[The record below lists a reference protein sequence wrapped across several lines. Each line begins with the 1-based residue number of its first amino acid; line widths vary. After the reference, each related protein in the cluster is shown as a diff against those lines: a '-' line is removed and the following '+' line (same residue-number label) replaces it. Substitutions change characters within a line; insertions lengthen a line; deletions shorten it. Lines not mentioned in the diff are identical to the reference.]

1 MVTIQINSQAALE
14 RLIGGDSQLAI
25 EARNSIIQ
33 NFTQKHLKSL
43 VNLEVVQ
50 NEANKLRKDF
60 AVLVN
65 EKIGA
70 EIGVIKTD
78 GYQKVFQSALR
89 PEIQE
94 FLNKT
99 IESKVY
105 DLIKKSV
112 EEKVASMNIEK
123 LVKDMIDASVAYR
136 IRDGVKKRLDEVSKT
151 I

>member
-1 MVTIQINSQAALE
+1 M
-14 RLIGGDSQLAI
+14 
-25 EARNSIIQ
+25 
-33 NFTQKHLKSL
+33 
-43 VNLEVVQ
+43 
-50 NEANKLRKDF
+50 
-60 AVLVN
+60 
-65 EKIGA
+65 
-70 EIGVIKTD
+70 
-78 GYQKVFQSALR
+78 R